1 MIAIDF
7 PFVVKTKVFER
18 RSRAVDL
25 FGYISQEQSIPGV
38 CAPDVGEQ

>member
-1 MIAIDF
+1 MVAIDF
-7 PFVVKTKVFER
+7 PFIVKMKVFGK

-25 FGYISQEQSIPGV
+25 FGYISQGQSIPGV